1 MTGPA
6 GAAGSATP
14 GDPSTLKSRQNEAE
28 HMQRLLAYSYRYKVA
43 QRWRV
48 ARLVGTLAFAGVA
61 PFLALGAGRAEA
73 DLIAAVSAGWL
84 VVGRTVLHRL
94 ERAHYARA
102 VATQEHYDV
111 KLFGLDWNERLCGQR
126 PLTADITSD
135 AGHLPLN
142 ARRRRRYINWFTIDL
157 TGVSYPTDVLLCQ
170 RQALSWSRKDRQ
182 AYAAFLLAIETT
194 WFIVGVTV
202 AVLQDLLL
210 AEYLVAI
217 FLPCAPAFLDATE
230 LAFEHLRSTRSGEGI
245 ERRVER
251 AVEEARD
258 DSTTVTLDLCRGF
271 QDSVF
276 LNRSGSARVPSWFY
290 RLRRTRSDRSTRAAA
305 SAA

>member
-1 MTGPA
+1 VTGPA
-6 GAAGSATP
+6 GAGSP
-14 GDPSTLKSRQNEAE
+14 VLGDPSTLKWRQNEAA

-84 VVGRTVLHRL
+84 VVGRTVLQRL
-94 ERAHYARA
+94 ERAHYVRA
-102 VATQEHYDV
+102 VATHELYDV

-126 PLTADITSD
+126 PLTADVTSD

-142 ARRRRRYINWFTIDL
+142 ERRRRHYTNWFTIDL

-182 AYAAFLLAIETT
+182 AYAAFLLVMETA
-194 WFIVGVTV
+194 WFIVGVVV

-230 LAFEHLRSTRSGEGI
+230 LAFDHLQSARTGEAV

-251 AVEEARD
+251 AVEEARH
-258 DSTTVTLDLCRGF
+258 DSKLATLDLCRGF

-276 LNRSGSARVPSWFY
+276 LTRSSSARVPSWFY
-290 RLRRTRSDRSTRAAA
+290 RARRARSDRSTRAAA
-305 SAA
+305 AAT